1 MILLR
6 TRLLRGLTVAAMLAA
21 PFAAGAAAPAGHAP
35 VSMHDKDW
43 AFIDQYCTA
52 CHNASDWA
60 GELALDVLD
69 VENLAADA
77 DVWEEVV
84 RKIRGAL
91 MPPSSDPQPSP
102 EERRAFM
109 NSMTTALDR
118 TVMANPDPGS
128 VMLHRLNRREY
139 ANAVRELLDMEV
151 DAAALLPR
159 DDLSGGFDNVAEV
172 LKVSPSFLEQ
182 YLSAARE
189 VSIQAVGNPD
199 ARVTGRVYQGT
210 LAAQQYVNQPGLP
223 LGTRGGMVINH
234 YFPADGEYE
243 LTINGLVGGGYV
255 WGVADEHTVVV
266 TVDGERVFQ
275 AQLGGDEDL
284 RAIDVEQAVGIGAI
298 DARFRNIRFRTKA
311 GTHSVG
317 VTFKQK
323 TAAEHLD
330 TLHAFNP
337 VIGMAQ
343 NHSGATFSDGP
354 RFANIE
360 IRGPFVTT
368 GVSETASRRKLF
380 VCYPQAPEEELAC
393 ARQIL
398 STLAKRAFR
407 QPVSDADIAGA
418 MQFFEAG
425 RSEGGFDNGIQK
437 GVMAVLSSPR
447 FLFRSHSP
455 PEGAQPGQSY
465 RLSGL
470 EIATRLSFFLWSSL
484 PDERLIDLAAAGRLE
499 DPEVLETEVLR
510 MLADPR
516 SRVMVEQFT
525 DRWLNVDGLDIVNTD
540 TLLFPDFTDDLIP
553 AFKAELNEF
562 VWSVLGEDRNVI
574 DLLTAD
580 WTFLNERL
588 ALHYD
593 IPGVRGGELRRVT
606 LEEDYRRGLLGKG
619 AILMST
625 SYANRTSP
633 VVRGSWV
640 LQHLM
645 GTPPAAPPPGVEQ
658 FPESE
663 EGGEQLTVR
672 LRLEVHR
679 SVKGCAG
686 CHDVID
692 PVGIALENYNAIG
705 QWREKDIDAGER
717 IDAGGQLADG
727 TPVDGVAALRD
738 YLAGNPDLFV
748 HTLAENLLIY
758 ALGRPVQHFD
768 MPLVRRLVRDAA
780 DHDYRFS
787 ALVLGIVS
795 SPAFQ
800 YDKVP
805 VERPVAVTAD
815 AR

>member
-1 MILLR
+1 MMFLHN
-6 TRLLRGLTVAAMLAA
+6 RLLRGLAVAALLTAPLVAA
-21 PFAAGAAAPAGHAP
+21 AAAPAAHAP
-35 VSMHDKDW
+35 VSMHDNDW
-43 AFIDQYCTA
+43 AFIDKYCTA
-52 CHNASDWA
+52 CHNATDWA
-60 GELALDVLD
+60 GELALDVLE
-69 VENLAADA
+69 VENLAADG

-84 RKIRGAL
+84 RKIRGSL
-91 MPPSSDPQPSP
+91 MPPSSDPQPSLA
-102 EERRAFM
+102 ERQAFM
-109 NSMTTALDR
+109 DSMTGALDR
-118 TVMANPDPGS
+118 TVVANPDPGS

-182 YLSAARE
+182 YFSAARE

-199 ARVTGRVYQGT
+199 ARMTGRMYQGT
-210 LAAQQYVNQPGLP
+210 LAAQQYINRPGLP
-223 LGTRGGMVINH
+223 LGTRGGMTIDH

-243 LTINGLVGGGYV
+243 VSINGLVGGGYV
-255 WGVADEHTVVV
+255 WGVADEFTLVV

-275 AQLGGDEDL
+275 AQLGGDDDL
-284 RAIDVEQAVGIGAI
+284 RAVDVEQAVGIGAI

-311 GTHSVG
+311 GTHTVG

-337 VIGMAQ
+337 VAGMAQ

-354 RFANIE
+354 RFANVE
-360 IRGPFVTT
+360 IKGPFEKT
-368 GVSETASRRKLF
+368 GVSDTASRRKLF
-380 VCYPQAPEEELAC
+380 VCYPQAPAEEVDC
-393 ARQIL
+393 ARQIF
-398 STLAKRAFR
+398 SKLAKRAFR

-418 MQFFEAG
+418 MQFFESG
-425 RSEGGFDNGIQK
+425 REEGGFDVGIQK

-455 PEGAQPGQSY
+455 PEGARPGESY
-465 RLSGL
+465 RLDGL
-470 EIATRLSFFLWSSL
+470 ELATRLSFFLWSSL

-499 DPEVLETEVLR
+499 DPKVLETEVRR

-516 SRVMVEQFT
+516 SRTMVEQFT
-525 DRWLNVDGLDIVNTD
+525 DRWLNIDGLDIVNTD
-540 TLLFPDFTDDLIP
+540 VLLFPDFTDDLIP

-562 VWSVLGEDRNVI
+562 VWSVLGEDHNVI

-606 LEEDYRRGLLGKG
+606 LKEDYRRGLLGKG

-640 LQHLM
+640 LAHLM

-692 PVGIALENYNAIG
+692 PVGLALENYNAIG
-705 QWREKDIDAGER
+705 QWRAKDIDAGEM
-717 IDAGGQLADG
+717 IDAAGRLADG
-727 TPVDGVAALRD
+727 TDVDGVAALRE
-738 YLAGNPDLFV
+738 YLAGKPELFV

-768 MPLVRRLVRDAA
+768 MPLVRKLVRDAA
-780 DHDYRFS
+780 RDDYRFS
-787 ALVLGIVS
+787 ALVLGIVA

-805 VERPVAVTAD
+805 VERPVSVTAD
-815 AR
+815 VR